1 MTTGTLP
8 LQNVRV
14 LDLSRVLAGPYCT
27 MMLGDLG
34 AEVIKVERPG
44 SGDDTR
50 QWGPPFAAGESAYYL
65 CCNRNKQSLT
75 LNLKTDA
82 GRDIAA
88 RLAEHCDV
96 LVENFLPG
104 TLDGWGLSY
113 ATLSKRNPKLVYCSI
128 TGFGQTG
135 PRRDEPGYDIM
146 IQALAGVMSIT
157 GEPTAP
163 PMKVGVAISDITS
176 GMFACNA
183 ILAALYARE
192 RTGRGDRIDV
202 ALFDSTIAWLANV
215 GSNYL
220 VSGDVPQRQGTAHPN
235 IVPYQAFA
243 AADASLIIAVGN
255 DGQFVKFCAALGRAD
270 LAGDVRFKTNALR
283 VENRQAL
290 VPLVAAEIA
299 RRPAAEWLQKLEQAG
314 IPCGPVNTVEG
325 VFADPQTTARD
336 MLIEV
341 RHPTIGPLKLAGSP
355 LKLASLSQPPRRPP
369 PLLGEHTDQVLA
381 SVLKLSTEEIRQL
394 RDSGVV

>member
-1 MTTGTLP
+1 M
-8 LQNVRV
+8 

-34 AEVIKVERPG
+34 ADVIKVERPG
-44 SGDDTR
+44 LGDDTR

-75 LNLKTDA
+75 LNLKSAA
-82 GRDIAA
+82 GSEIAA
-88 RLAEHCDV
+88 RLAERCDV

-113 ATLSKRNPKLVYCSI
+113 ETLSQKNPRLVYCSI

-157 GEPTAP
+157 GEASGP

-176 GMFACNA
+176 GIFACNA

-192 RTGRGDRIDV
+192 RTGKGDRIDI

-220 VSGDVPQRQGTAHPN
+220 VSGVVPQRQGTAHPN
-235 IVPYQAFA
+235 IVPYQAFE
-243 AADASLIIAVGN
+243 AADMSLIIAVGN
-255 DGQFVKFCAALGRAD
+255 DGQFVKFCAVLGRTD
-270 LAGDVRFKTNALR
+270 LAADARFKTNALR
-283 VENRQAL
+283 VENRETL
-290 VPLVAAEIA
+290 VPEVAAEVGKRTA
-299 RRPAAEWLQKLEQAG
+299 GEWLHTLEQAG
-314 IPCGPVNTVEG
+314 IPCGPVNTVDR
-325 VFADPQTTARD
+325 VFADPQTAARE

-341 RHPTIGPLKLAGSP
+341 PHPTIGPLKLAGTP
-355 LKLASLSQPPRRPP
+355 LKMASLNQPPRRPP
-369 PLLGEHTDQVLA
+369 PLLGEHTDEVLA
-381 SVLKLSTEEIRQL
+381 NVLKLTVGEIEQL
-394 RDSGVV
+394 RKSGVV